1 MAAARDQA
9 ARILRP
15 EPNGAE
21 GSHDA
26 TVAADRP
33 GSPGLEESVPRRI
46 AEAPANPAVAKPA
59 TASAATAAPKS
70 GKRKLFLMGVVALLA
85 LAGLPFVARI
95 GRTHARRLGVS
106 LGFVVLG
113 VATWLAGLLLA
124 NVRVIC
130 GLGYL

>member
-1 MAAARDQA
+1 MIVATAPR
-9 ARILRP
+9 ARIGWIV
-15 EPNGAE
+15 GA
-21 GSHDA
+21 GIGA
-26 TVAADRP
+26 TLMAVAFAVAPRACA
-33 GSPGLEESVPRRI
+33 GGLEVY
-46 AEAPANPAVAKPA
+46 AVA
-59 TASAATAAPKS
+59 
-70 GKRKLFLMGVVALLA
+70 GVVALLG

-95 GRTHARRLGVS
+95 GRTSARRLGVS